1 MGESLQGLQ
10 LGIDNMWLL
19 IAGIME
25 MFMSWIPYK
34 KKIIIIYKDF
44 YMLSIFLCVYS
55 KTESLFLNINPPLLS
70 FLIEIPVIF

>member
-1 MGESLQGLQ
+1 
-10 LGIDNMWLL
+10 
-19 IAGIME
+19 ME

-34 KKIIIIYKDF
+34 KEIIIIYKDF